1 MVRQR
6 EEGEGGGEER
16 VKTRRSFPARGVSAA
31 CHGNVVF

>member
-6 EEGEGGGEER
+6 EEGEGGEER

>member
-6 EEGEGGGEER
+6 EEGGGER

>member
-6 EEGEGGGEER
+6 EEGGER